1 MSSERQGVFYPES
14 MRRMD
19 QAHQYAH
26 HIIEQRA
33 PSMLPTVVGQLARG
47 IVESA
52 KGDKSLP
59 RNVLRSVARNT
70 GDSPLDV
77 DDRIED
83 RAPPARIARV
93 GRHVRVP
100 AGQQA

>member
-1 MSSERQGVFYPES
+1 MSSERQGVFDPES

-33 PSMLPTVVGQLARG
+33 PSMLPTVEGQLARG

-59 RNVLRSVARNT
+59 RNVLRSVARKLL
-70 GDSPLDV
+70 PKK
-77 DDRIED
+77 
-83 RAPPARIARV
+83 
-93 GRHVRVP
+93 
-100 AGQQA
+100 